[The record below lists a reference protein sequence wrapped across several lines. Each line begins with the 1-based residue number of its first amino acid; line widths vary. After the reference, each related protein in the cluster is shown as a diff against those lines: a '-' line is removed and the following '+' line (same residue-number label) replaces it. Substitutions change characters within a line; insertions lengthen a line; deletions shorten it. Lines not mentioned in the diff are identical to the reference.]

1 MLIDR
6 VEVVQFRNLEGTLH
20 FGPGLNIFYGDNA
33 QGKSNWLEALYV
45 LANTKSFRTSQL
57 RDAISFG
64 SEHGI
69 VRGDVQRGAITR
81 QLQVFLTES
90 SKELHVNGKREAI
103 QRYLGLLDAF
113 VFSMEG
119 MEIVRGEPSER
130 RRFLDRGIVTITPSY
145 LGTLA
150 DFNRVIKQKN
160 RLLADASE
168 SSTPERFNRQIE
180 AWNEQLVD
188 LGSAIHHARVD
199 YVQRLDAM
207 LADKDSGRALFG
219 AERVSVRYRSQLEGK
234 GDLDNYAGLF
244 RERLA
249 IRLPAEISAGHSLIG
264 PHRDD
269 LEILVEGREIARF
282 GSAGQQRSALF
293 LLDLAQVYIY
303 NIVYEESPVLLID
316 DIDAELD
323 RSRIEAVLSE
333 LEGRVQTF
341 VSTSRRGIAN
351 RYRDRASLFLV
362 ENGRASREGGPDRVG
377 ESGAGFFSD
386 TFAQQ
391 VDEEVEG

>member
-1 MLIDR
+1 MLIER
-6 VEVVQFRNLEGTLH
+6 VEVVRFRNLEGTLR

-33 QGKSNWLEALYV
+33 QGKSNWLEAIYV

-57 RDAISFG
+57 RDAVGFDG
-64 SEHGI
+64 ENAI
-69 VRGDVQRGAITR
+69 VRGNVQRGAICR
-81 QLQVFLTES
+81 QLQVFFTES
-90 SKELHVNGKREAI
+90 SKELYLNGKRQSI
-103 QRYLGLLDAF
+103 NNYLGMLDAF

-130 RRFLDRGIVTITPSY
+130 RRFIDRGIVTITPSY

-150 DFNRVIKQKN
+150 DYNRVVKQKN

-168 SSTPERFNRQIE
+168 NGSPERFREQIE

-188 LGSAIHHARVD
+188 LGAAIHQARAD
-199 YVQRLDAM
+199 YVERLEAA
-207 LADKDSGRALFG
+207 LANKDSGRALFG

-234 GDLDNYAGLF
+234 GDLGNYADVF
-244 RERLA
+244 RERLG
-249 IRLPAEISAGHSLIG
+249 IRMLAEISAGHSLIG
-264 PHRDD
+264 PHRDE

-293 LLDLAQVYIY
+293 LLDLAQVHIY
-303 NIVYEESPVLLID
+303 NSVYEESPVFLID

-333 LEGRVQTF
+333 LEGRVQTL
-341 VSTSRRGIAN
+341 VSTSRRGIAD
-351 RYRDRASLFLV
+351 RYRNRANLFYVQAGRVSNDCGEEGLQTV
-362 ENGRASREGGPDRVG
+362 EEAEE
-377 ESGAGFFSD
+377 ESAVVFED
-386 TFAQQ
+386 
-391 VDEEVEG
+391 